1 MPVTYELDSEL
12 AFIHTRCTGNVT
24 FQEVIGHFAE
34 LERDES
40 LPDRLDVLLDL
51 DEMESLPERDQLHS
65 VVGEMHR
72 LESSVKWGAFAIV
85 ASRDALFG
93 MSRMFEVFAEGRF
106 TNSGVFREHE
116 QARQWI
122 ESIRSRGA

>member
-106 TNSGVFREHE
+106 TNSGVFRERE